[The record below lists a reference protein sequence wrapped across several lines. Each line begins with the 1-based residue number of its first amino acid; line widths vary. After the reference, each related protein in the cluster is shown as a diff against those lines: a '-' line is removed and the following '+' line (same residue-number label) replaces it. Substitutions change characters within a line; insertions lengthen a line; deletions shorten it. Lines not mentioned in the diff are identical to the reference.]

1 MIMTRMNKENLK
13 EQVVLLH
20 IVEKLHELGL
30 TWDKAEDF
38 PFATPR
44 IWSEYSMGEEILYC
58 FQNSPIFKEDYTQQY
73 AKSCQWRAKHG
84 YIVINF
90 KTKKAL
96 KEFADKAISGKIT
109 YEDIDKN
116 INWEVSHIKGNKFS
130 FKNKKEEVKHNLI

>member
-44 IWSEYSMGEEILYC
+44 IWSEYSMGEEIIWKYQSELL
-58 FQNSPIFKEDYTQQY
+58 FKEDYTQQY

-84 YIVINF
+84 YIVIVF

-109 YEDIDKN
+109 YDDIEKN

-130 FKNKKEEVKHNLI
+130 FKNQKVEVKHNLI

>member
-1 MIMTRMNKENLK
+1 MIMTRMNRENLK

-44 IWSEYSMGEEILYC
+44 IWSEYSMGEEIIWKYQSELL
-58 FQNSPIFKEDYTQQY
+58 FKEDYTQQY

-84 YIVINF
+84 YICINF

-109 YEDIDKN
+109 YDDIEKN

-130 FKNKKEEVKHNLI
+130 FKNQKVEVKHNLI

>member
-1 MIMTRMNKENLK
+1 MTRMNKENLK

-30 TWDKAEDF
+30 SWEEAEDF

-58 FQNSPIFKEDYTQQY
+58 FQNSPIFKECYTQQY
-73 AKSCQWRAKHG
+73 AKSCKWRAKHG

-96 KEFADKAISGKIT
+96 KEFANKAISGKIT
-109 YEDIDKN
+109 YDDIDKN
-116 INWEVSHIKGNKFS
+116 INWEVSHIKGKKFS
-130 FKNKKEEVKHNLI
+130 FENKKVEVKHNLI

>member
-1 MIMTRMNKENLK
+1 MIMTRMNRENLK

-44 IWSEYSMGEEILYC
+44 IWSEYSMGEEIIWKYQSELL
-58 FQNSPIFKEDYTQQY
+58 FKEDYTQQY
-73 AKSCQWRAKHG
+73 AKRCQWRAKDG